1 MNAAKPALT
10 PEQRSFLE
18 ALFKDDAAFEED
30 ALRVYASDAS
40 LRRGPVLAMVRPRTV
55 EQVRELMRWAEVERI
70 PIHPRGRGTS
80 LSGGCVPTRAGV
92 VVSMLGMDRIF
103 DISSEDFVAVIE
115 PGVNTLAFQ
124 QACEQKGLFYP
135 PDPASGKA
143 TSVGGNVMTC
153 AGGLRAVKYGVTR
166 DYVLGM
172 EAVLPGGKLLK
183 LGGRTHKD
191 VIGLDISRMFVGSE
205 GTLGIVTKLYLKLL
219 PKPESS
225 ASVLVGYPSLDAAL
239 SSMSKVFAA
248 GILPCAVEFMNET
261 VLEILSRTGDV
272 PWPDT
277 VRSLLLFQVD
287 GSRETVPLEN
297 ARLAAQLDDALWSM
311 RGVGKEEEDRLW
323 AFRRRVS
330 SSSYVLGPDRIGGD
344 MAVVR
349 SSRPCVVSRLSPPVT
364 ASASSVLGTP
374 ETAIS
379 TPTCITTRLTLTTRG
394 ARRRL
399 ITRSTTQRSNSAGA
413 FPVSTEAAASRM
425 WASSSALTSLKPC
438 VRSAACSIPKESS
451 IPARA
456 TEAVPT
462 VGVPQRKGCGGGHP

>member
-172 EAVLPGGKLLK
+172 EVVLPGGKLLK

-311 RGVGKEEEDRLW
+311 QGVGKEEEDRLW

-344 MAVVR
+344 MAVPRGSLLKAVR
-349 SSRPCVVSRLSPPVT
+349 RFELSPPVT
-364 ASASSVLGTP
+364 ASASSVL
-374 ETAIS
+374 
-379 TPTCITTRLTLTTRG
+379 
-394 ARRRL
+394 ARRRRQYPRQPAYDASDPDDARR
-399 ITRSTTQRSNSAGA
+399 T
-413 FPVSTEAAASRM
+413 AAAHH
-425 WASSSALTSLKPC
+425 ALDDAALEFGGSL
-438 VRSAACSIPKESS
+438 SGEH
-451 IPARA
+451 
-456 TEAVPT
+456 
-462 VGVPQRKGCGGGHP
+462 GGGCLKDVGKQLGADELEAMRAVRRLFDPQGILNPGKGY

>member
-1 MNAAKPALT
+1 MDICFLSRCETPTAALRKRELAQTVGNVLCSVATPYNSRCPVTEHAAPTGAEITDFSGARRQGAGNECNKTGPHAGTAL
-10 PEQRSFLE
+10 FLE

-172 EAVLPGGKLLK
+172 EVVLPGGKLLK

-277 VRSLLLFQVD
+277 VKSLLLFQVD

-311 RGVGKEEEDRLW
+311 QGVGKEEEDRLW
-323 AFRRRVS
+323 AFRRRGQLLILCARPGS
-330 SSSYVLGPDRIGGD
+330 HWRGYGRAARFAPQGRASFRGYR
-344 MAVVR
+344 R
-349 SSRPCVVSRLSPPVT
+349 QSRQAPHRFW
-364 ASASSVLGTP
+364 
-374 ETAIS
+374 
-379 TPTCITTRLTLTTRG
+379 
-394 ARRRL
+394 ARRR
-399 ITRSTTQRSNSAGA
+399 RQYPRQ
-413 FPVSTEAAASRM
+413 P
-425 WASSSALTSLKPC
+425 ALRR
-438 VRSAACSIPKESS
+438 V
-451 IPARA
+451 
-456 TEAVPT
+456 
-462 VGVPQRKGCGGGHP
+462 